1 MAEWSLD
8 RQTGIIRRHH
18 VIDGTFQRVI
28 KAAAQNAKIDK
39 RVTPHVM
46 RYCFATHSLE
56 AGVDI
61 RTLQDLLGHANVET
75 TQIYTHVMSCP
86 GVGAPSPLDG

>member
-1 MAEWSLD
+1 M
-8 RQTGIIRRHH
+8 H
-18 VIDGTFQRVI
+18 
-28 KAAAQNAKIDK
+28 
-39 RVTPHVM
+39 M
-46 RYCFATHSLE
+46 LE
-56 AGVDI
+56 SGVDI